1 MQIQLDKYIF
11 TMQMWAEQVKGFRA
25 DPRIAEG
32 IDKKVETDVL
42 RVFWGGIHAPAGS
55 AIVIETGFFWQAAH
69 IDTIGLYQHSS
80 LCTPQALR
88 EIENFD
94 ASVSAQEI
102 VFEQKQKSKYRQ
114 GEDPDI
120 DKDIHWNKIV
130 LALQNPYDRSIKA
143 IASPEDYFKFV
154 DDACKFY
161 GKNLFV
167 KLHPW
172 NSGDVGH
179 KLRKIAYDNG
189 VQVGKISH
197 RIVEDCEFVIVFNS
211 TFAVD
216 CMIRGVPVAQYAPGY
231 FWQNPAVQY
240 TEYTFP
246 NKVKTDIDFGHKTC
260 DFLVWKYCFD
270 HSMPA
275 EKWIQMFEQIAKSRE
290 MFPIPREFSY
300 AENKL

>member
-1 MQIQLDKYIF
+1 
-11 TMQMWAEQVKGFRA
+11 MWAEQIKGFQA
-25 DPRIAEG
+25 DPRITEG
-32 IDKKVETDVL
+32 IDREVEAF
-42 RVFWGGIHAPAGS
+42 RVFWGNIYKPSGP

-80 LCTPQALR
+80 LCTPQALK

-94 ASVSAQEI
+94 APVPAKKIIES
-102 VFEQKQKSKYRQ
+102 QKQKSKFRQ
-114 GEDPDI
+114 GEDPGME
-120 DKDIHWNKIV
+120 KDIHWAKIV
-130 LALQNPYDRSIKA
+130 LALQNPYDRSVRA
-143 IASPEDYFKFV
+143 IASPEDYFRFV

-161 GKNLFV
+161 GNNLFI

-172 NSGDVGH
+172 NSGDIGDR
-179 KLRKIAYDNG
+179 LRKIAYDNE
-189 VQVGKISH
+189 VQAGKISH
-197 RIVEDCEFVIVFNS
+197 RIIEDCEFVLVFNS

-246 NKVKTDIDFGHKTC
+246 TEIKTDIDFGQKTC
-260 DFLVWKYCFD
+260 DFLVWRYCFD

-275 EKWIQMFEQIAKSRE
+275 EKWTQMFEQIAKSKK
-290 MFPIPREFSY
+290 MFPLPEEFCY
-300 AENKL
+300 ARNKMRTG